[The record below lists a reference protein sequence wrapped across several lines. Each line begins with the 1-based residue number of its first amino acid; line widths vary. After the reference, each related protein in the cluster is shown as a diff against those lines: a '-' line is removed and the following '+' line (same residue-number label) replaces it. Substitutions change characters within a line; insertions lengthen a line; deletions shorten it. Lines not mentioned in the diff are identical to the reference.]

1 MGVRVDVPIVVDVW
15 HLSLED
21 LQEANSSLFACLSD
35 TEKQRAARFVFERDR
50 SRFITCRGLLRAV
63 LAQQLSLSPVE
74 VTFNYGEK
82 GKPHLQGSPL
92 FFNLSHSNDQAC
104 IAACRETALGID
116 VERIRAPTRHTWVD
130 LAQRF
135 FSTAEIAELMALPAS
150 RQSEA
155 FFACWTRKEAYLK
168 LHGLGLALPLNQFSV
183 TVDPDMPA
191 MLCSTEW
198 RPKDV
203 DGTTLYDLPAA
214 PLYRSSLAIASTAP
228 VTLNHVSISSLE
240 LFPFLQEV

>member
-1 MGVRVDVPIVVDVW
+1 M
-15 HLSLED
+15 
-21 LQEANSSLFACLSD
+21 
-35 TEKQRAARFVFERDR
+35 
-50 SRFITCRGLLRAV
+50 
-63 LAQQLSLSPVE
+63 
-74 VTFNYGEK
+74 
-82 GKPHLQGSPL
+82 

-104 IAACRETALGID
+104 IAACREAALGID
-116 VERIRAPTRHTWVD
+116 VERIRAPTRHTWVG

-135 FSTAEIAELMALPAS
+135 FSTAEIAELMAVPAS

-183 TVDPDMPA
+183 TVDPDRPA

-214 PLYRSSLAIASTAP
+214 PRYRSSLAIASTAP
-228 VTLNHVSISSLE
+228 VTLNHISISSLDS
-240 LFPFLQEV
+240 FPFFHGV

>member
-1 MGVRVDVPIVVDVW
+1 MGVHVDVPIVVDVW

-63 LAQQLSLSPVE
+63 LAQLLSLSPVE

-82 GKPHLQGSPL
+82 GKPHLQDSPL

-104 IAACRETALGID
+104 IAACREAALGID
-116 VERIRAPTRHTWVD
+116 VECIRAPARHTWVD

-135 FSTAEIAELMALPAS
+135 FSTAEIAELMALPVS
-150 RQSEA
+150 HQSEA
-155 FFACWTRKEAYLK
+155 FFAGWARKEAYLK
-168 LHGLGLALPLNQFSV
+168 LHGLGLALPLNRFSV
-183 TVDPDMPA
+183 TIDPDTPA
-191 MLCSTEW
+191 MLRSTEW
-198 RPKDV
+198 RPDDV
-203 DGTTLYDLPAA
+203 NQTSLYDLPTA
-214 PLYRSSLAIASTAP
+214 PRYRSSLAIASTAP

-240 LFPFLQEV
+240 SFPFFHKV

>member
-1 MGVRVDVPIVVDVW
+1 MGIHVEVPIVVDVW

-21 LQEANSSLFACLSD
+21 LKKANSSLFVCLSD

-63 LAQQLSLSPVE
+63 LAQLLSLNPVE

-82 GKPHLQGSPL
+82 GKPHLQDSPL

-116 VERIRAPTRHTWVD
+116 VERIRAPTHHTWVD

-135 FSTAEIAELMALPAS
+135 FSTADIAELMTLPAS

-168 LHGLGLALPLNQFSV
+168 LHGLGLALPLNRFSV
-183 TVDPDMPA
+183 TVNPDMPA

-198 RPKDV
+198 RPRDV
-203 DGTTLYDLPAA
+203 DKTTLYDLPAA
-214 PLYRSSLAIASTAP
+214 PLYRSSLAIASTTP
-228 VTLNHVSISSLE
+228 VAFNHVSISSLE
-240 LFPFLQEV
+240 SFPFFHEV

>member
-1 MGVRVDVPIVVDVW
+1 VGVRVDVPIVVDVW

-63 LAQQLSLSPVE
+63 LAQLLSLSPVE

-82 GKPHLQGSPL
+82 GKPHLRGSPL

-116 VERIRAPTRHTWVD
+116 VECIRTPTHHTWVD

-135 FSTAEIAELMALPAS
+135 FSTAEIAELIALPAS

-168 LHGLGLALPLNQFSV
+168 LHGLGLALPLNRFSV

-228 VTLNHVSISSLE
+228 VTLNHISISSLE
-240 LFPFLQEV
+240 TFPFFHEV

>member
-1 MGVRVDVPIVVDVW
+1 MGVRLDVPIVVDVW

-35 TEKQRAARFVFERDR
+35 TEKQRAARFVFARDR
-50 SRFITCRGLLRAV
+50 SRFITCRGLLRVV
-63 LAQQLSLSPVE
+63 LAQLLSLNPVE

-82 GKPHLQGSPL
+82 GKPHLQDSPL

-116 VERIRAPTRHTWVD
+116 VERIRAPTHHTWVD

-168 LHGLGLALPLNQFSV
+168 LHGLGLALPLNRFSV

-228 VTLNHVSISSLE
+228 VTLNHISISSLE
-240 LFPFLQEV
+240 TFPFFHEV

>member
-1 MGVRVDVPIVVDVW
+1 VGIHVEVPIVVDVW

-21 LQEANSSLFACLSD
+21 LKKANSSLFVCLSD

-63 LAQQLSLSPVE
+63 LAQLLSLNPVE

-82 GKPHLQGSPL
+82 GKPHLQDSPL

-116 VERIRAPTRHTWVD
+116 VERIRTPTHHTWVD

-135 FSTAEIAELMALPAS
+135 FSTAEIAELMTLPAS

-168 LHGLGLALPLNQFSV
+168 LHGLGLALPLNRFSV

-228 VTLNHVSISSLE
+228 VTLNHISISSLE
-240 LFPFLQEV
+240 TFPFFHEV

>member
-1 MGVRVDVPIVVDVW
+1 MGIHVDVPIVVDVW
-15 HLSLED
+15 QVSLED
-21 LQEANSSLFACLSD
+21 LKNADTSLFTCLSD

-50 SRFITCRGLLRAV
+50 SRFIVCRGLLRAV
-63 LAQQLSLSPVE
+63 LAKLLSLSPVE

-82 GKPHLQGSPL
+82 GKPHLLGSPL

-104 IAACRETALGID
+104 IAACREAALGID
-116 VERIRAPTRHTWVD
+116 VERIRAPTRHTWVG

-168 LHGLGLALPLNQFSV
+168 LHGLGLALPLNRFSV
-183 TVDPDMPA
+183 TVDPDRPA

-198 RPKDV
+198 RPKDI

-214 PLYRSSLAIASTAP
+214 PRYRSSLAIASTAP
-228 VTLNHVSISSLE
+228 VTLNHISISSLDS
-240 LFPFLQEV
+240 FPFFHGV

>member
-214 PLYRSSLAIASTAP
+214 PLYRSSLAIASTVP

>member
-21 LQEANSSLFACLSD
+21 LQGANSSLFACLSD

-63 LAQQLSLSPVE
+63 LAQLLSLSPVE

-198 RPKDV
+198 RPRDV
-203 DGTTLYDLPAA
+203 DKTTLYDLPAA

-228 VTLNHVSISSLE
+228 VAFNHVSISSLA
-240 LFPFLQEV
+240 LFPFFQEV

>member
-63 LAQQLSLSPVE
+63 LAQLLSLSPVE

-82 GKPHLQGSPL
+82 GKPHLQDSPL

-104 IAACRETALGID
+104 IAACREATLGID

-198 RPKDV
+198 RPRDV
-203 DGTTLYDLPAA
+203 DKTTLYDLPAA
-214 PLYRSSLAIASTAP
+214 PLYRSSLAIASTTP
-228 VTLNHVSISSLE
+228 VAFNHVSISSLA
-240 LFPFLQEV
+240 LFPFFQEV

>member
-1 MGVRVDVPIVVDVW
+1 VGIHVEVPIVVDVW

-21 LQEANSSLFACLSD
+21 LKKANSSLFVCLSD

-63 LAQQLSLSPVE
+63 LAQLLSLNPVE

-82 GKPHLQGSPL
+82 GKPHLQDSPL

-116 VERIRAPTRHTWVD
+116 VERIRAPTHHTWVD

-135 FSTAEIAELMALPAS
+135 FSTAEIAELMTLPAS

-168 LHGLGLALPLNQFSV
+168 LHGLGLALPLNRFSV

-228 VTLNHVSISSLE
+228 VTLNHISISSLE
-240 LFPFLQEV
+240 TFPFFHEV